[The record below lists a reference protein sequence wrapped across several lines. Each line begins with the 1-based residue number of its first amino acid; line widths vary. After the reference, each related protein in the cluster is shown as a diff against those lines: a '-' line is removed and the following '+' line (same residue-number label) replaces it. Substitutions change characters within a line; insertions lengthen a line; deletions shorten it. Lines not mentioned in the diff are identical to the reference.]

1 VWVESWSL
9 DLGICG
15 GDVVL
20 VEGVQ
25 SLNQPIAAVLNP
37 LLSKAMLAS
46 KIDVYLSGYFVQL
59 HPSLVSCDSHVM
71 PVDLS
76 G

>member
-1 VWVESWSL
+1 M
-9 DLGICG
+9 
-15 GDVVL
+15 

-25 SLNQPIAAVLNP
+25 SLNQPIAAVLN
-37 LLSKAMLAS
+37 LVLSKTMLAS
-46 KIDVYLSGYFVQL
+46 KIDVYLSVYFVQL
-59 HPSLVSCDSHVM
+59 YPSLLSCDSHVM

>member
-1 VWVESWSL
+1 M
-9 DLGICG
+9 
-15 GDVVL
+15 

-37 LLSKAMLAS
+37 VLSKTMLAS
-46 KIDVYLSGYFVQL
+46 KIDVYLSVYFVQL
-59 HPSLVSCDSHVM
+59 CPSLLSCDSHVM